1 MAHGRILVADDS
13 PVIQHMI
20 SSFLGKEGYEII
32 SAKNGEEALRVAA
45 RERPD
50 VAIIDVM
57 MPGMNGY
64 DVCKELRRLPQ
75 TAKLPII
82 LLTSRGGVADRI
94 TGLQAGA
101 DDYVTKPF
109 DLRELLLRVQALLA
123 RVSKV
128 AGPTRARV
136 ITCFSLK
143 GGVGVST
150 LSANLAIWLAE
161 LWERKVALVDL
172 AVNSGHAALM
182 LDMFPA
188 YTIADLAKEQ
198 PENVPDELMSH
209 YMTEHASGVHLLAA
223 PRSTAMTEDLS
234 PSLVEAVLEPLNE
247 NFDYVIVDTMHSFS
261 QATLSAIEHTHLLVL
276 VVTPDMASVKSAND
290 ALTIL
295 NSIGFPQ
302 GKLATVLNRTN
313 SEEGIPVQSIEEA
326 LGMRIVAQIPYEG
339 RSAMEAVNRGTPV
352 AISAPT
358 TGISEAIGA
367 LAFRVTK
374 KEVRDQPNPQPSLAL
389 QRIAKRLTRTKRLG

>member
-1 MAHGRILVADDS
+1 MAHGKILVADDS

-32 SAKNGEEALRVAA
+32 SVRNGEEALKAAA
-45 RERPD
+45 REKPD
-50 VAIIDVM
+50 AAIIDVM

-64 DVCKELRRLPQ
+64 DVCKELRKRPQ

-123 RVSKV
+123 RAVKV
-128 AGPTRARV
+128 EGPRRARV

-150 LSANLAIWLAE
+150 LSVNLAVSLAA
-161 LWERKVALVDL
+161 LWECKVALADL

-182 LDMFPA
+182 LDMFPV
-188 YTIADLAKEQ
+188 YTIADLAKEAA
-198 PENVPDELMSH
+198 ENVPEELLAH
-209 YMTEHASGVHLLAA
+209 YLTEHASGVHLLAA

-234 PSLVEAVLEPLNE
+234 PTLVDALMAPMIE
-247 NFDYVIVDTMHSFS
+247 NFDYVVVDTMHSFS

-290 ALTIL
+290 ALAIL
-295 NSIGFPQ
+295 SSIGCSQ
-302 GKLATVLNRTN
+302 EKVAIVLNRTN

-326 LGMRIVAQIPYEG
+326 LGARIVAQIPYEG
-339 RSAMEAVNRGTPV
+339 RQAMDAINRGAPL

-358 TGISEAIGA
+358 SSAAETIGI
-367 LAFRVTK
+367 LAFRLSK
-374 KEVRDQPNPQPSLAL
+374 KEMREQPNPRPSPAL
-389 QRIAKRLTRTKRLG
+389 QRVAKRLARTRRLG